1 MVKINNSW
9 DIVLK
14 DVFYGENYL
23 RIREFLKSEYS
34 HYTIFPKAT
43 DIFNAFRY
51 TPYEEVKVVI
61 IGQDPYHE
69 VGQAHGLAFSVQD
82 GVSFPPSLRNIFI
95 EIKNELG
102 IDIPKSGNL
111 TKWTKEGVLLL
122 NASLTVRKGLAN
134 SHATCGWEKFTDDV
148 IRKLNERDEPIIFVL
163 WGNYARK
170 KKQLITNKNHYILE
184 AAHPSPLSAYNG
196 FFGCGHFKKINEI
209 LISNK
214 KTPIDWNLN

>member
-82 GVSFPPSLRNIFI
+82 GVSFPPSLRNIFL

-111 TKWTKEGVLLL
+111 TKWAKEGVLLL

-163 WGNYARK
+163 WGNYAKK

>member
-1 MVKINNSW
+1 MVEINNSW

-51 TPYEEVKVVI
+51 TPYENVKVVI

-82 GVSFPPSLRNIFI
+82 GVSFPPSLRNIFL

-111 TKWTKEGVLLL
+111 TKWAEEGVLLL
-122 NASLTVRKGLAN
+122 NATLTVRKGLAN
-134 SHATCGWEKFTDDV
+134 SHANCGWEKFTDDV
-148 IRKLNERDEPIIFVL
+148 IRKLNERDKSIIFVL

-214 KTPIDWNLN
+214 KNPIDWNLN

>member
-23 RIREFLKSEYS
+23 HIREFLKSEYAR
-34 HYTIFPKAT
+34 YTVFPKAT

-69 VGQAHGLAFSVQD
+69 IGQAHGLAFSVQD
-82 GVSFPPSLRNIFI
+82 GVSFPPSLKNIFL

-102 IDIPKSGNL
+102 IDIPKNGNL
-111 TKWTKEGVLLL
+111 TKWAKEGVLLL
-122 NASLTVRKGLAN
+122 NATLTVRKGLAN

-148 IRKLNERDEPIIFVL
+148 IRKLNERDEAIIFVL
-163 WGNYARK
+163 WGNYAKK
-170 KKQLITNKNHYILE
+170 KKQFITNKNHYILE

-214 KTPIDWNLN
+214 KIPIDWNLN

>member
-14 DVFYGENYL
+14 DVFYGGNYL

-51 TPYEEVKVVI
+51 TPYENVKVVI

-69 VGQAHGLAFSVQD
+69 IGQAHGLAFSVQD
-82 GVSFPPSLRNIFI
+82 GVSFPPSLRNIFL

-111 TKWTKEGVLLL
+111 TKWAEEGVLLL
-122 NASLTVRKGLAN
+122 NATLTVRKGLAN
-134 SHATCGWEKFTDDV
+134 SHANCGWEKFTDDV
-148 IRKLNERDEPIIFVL
+148 IRKLNERDEAIIFVL

-214 KTPIDWNLN
+214 KNPIDWNLN

>member
-23 RIREFLKSEYS
+23 RIREFLKNEYS

-95 EIKNELG
+95 EIKDELG

-111 TKWTKEGVLLL
+111 TKWAEEGVLLL

-163 WGNYARK
+163 WGNYAKK